1 MYCFLK
7 MLRLIELMACYLF
20 CDTLSSLHISIKWHK
35 CSICEKCTI
44 WDVFILSDISIK
56 ETLATKVKLGKII
69 LRFNHFL
76 SIDTGAKSNKAE
88 YIDFLVICKYLC
100 NTHERHVVIVKTMI
114 SFLFKICTT
123 LLFFSQ

>member
-1 MYCFLK
+1 MF
-7 MLRLIELMACYLF
+7 
-20 CDTLSSLHISIKWHK
+20 T
-35 CSICEKCTI
+35 
-44 WDVFILSDISIK
+44 LSDISIK